1 MNVNE
6 PLKKHRESETF
17 CRKWKHDKVQFK
29 FLGFDFQPRRAKSK
43 RDGKMYLGYF
53 PVISNESRQRII
65 LVLRKTNL
73 HRASESTIEEI
84 AKALNPKLRGWIN
97 YYGKFGKHA
106 LNRVMRK
113 LDDRLGEATQPTKSS
128 RFVASHFI
136 CPTAQTPFFVV
147 KLIHTFKICESCN
160 LFPKLYNPFQNNNV
174 HPCGMNF

>member
-1 MNVNE
+1 MNANE

-29 FLGFDFQPRRAKSK
+29 FLGFDFQLRRAKSK

-53 PVISNESRQRII
+53 PVISKESRQRII
-65 LVLRKTNL
+65 LVLRKANL

-113 LDDRLGEATQPTKSS
+113 LDDRLGWYIMNKYKINSV
-128 RFVASHFI
+128 RVAFDMLRNIRSD
-136 CPTAQTPFFVV
+136 
-147 KLIHTFKICESCN
+147 K
-160 LFPKLYNPFQNNNV
+160 PKLFAHWKYASQK
-174 HPCGMNF
+174 